1 MVAHTFVPVAIETL
15 GAWGSEAQSLV
26 TEIGR
31 RLVLAT
37 GEQCSALLL
46 QQRIDIALQRGNAAA
61 VLGTL
66 PPFEPP
72 DDT

>member
-1 MVAHTFVPVAIETL
+1 
-15 GAWGSEAQSLV
+15 LV

-37 GEQCSALLL
+37 GEQRLALFL
-46 QQRIDIALQRGNAAA
+46 QQRIDIALQRENAAA

-66 PPFEPP
+66 PPSEPP
-72 DDT
+72 EDT